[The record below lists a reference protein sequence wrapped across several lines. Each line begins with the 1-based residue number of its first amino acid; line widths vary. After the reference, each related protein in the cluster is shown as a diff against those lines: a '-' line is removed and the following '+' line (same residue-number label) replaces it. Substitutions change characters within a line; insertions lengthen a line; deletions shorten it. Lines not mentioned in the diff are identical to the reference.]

1 MLTKHLQRFSRRSNE
16 LPDAALVELV
26 DVVYRALP
34 PIAIMG
40 VTMVCIGALL
50 TIRTGD
56 SLLLLVTLA
65 GAAVSG
71 ARIALML
78 LYRRRRAA
86 SRPTASEAR
95 RWDRRYALGSFA
107 FAALLGA
114 LNARA
119 LTAEAAVAD
128 VMLSPMLVT
137 TLILAYGAGVVT
149 RLSARPQICLGSV
162 TLATMPTV
170 AGFGMRALGA
180 EGWYAQTVFAT
191 QAAVVG
197 VFAMAGLGLVD
208 DFYDTVRQQIVA
220 KLDLAALAGRDH
232 LTGLANRIRLQ
243 EKLEEAGAHLERAG
257 GLFALHY
264 LDLDRFKEVNDNFGH
279 ITGDALLQ
287 AVAERLTQTVREG
300 DTVARLGGDEFV
312 IIQLGIQVA
321 EEAELLGRRIVQA
334 IGAPYDLAGRK
345 IHIGVS
351 GGVALAPRDGTGL
364 EQLVSCADS
373 ALYRTKRKGRGE
385 RAFWGEEGAQLP
397 RSVA

>member
-26 DVVYRALP
+26 DVVFRALP

-40 VTMVCIGALL
+40 VTMVGIGALL

-65 GAAVSG
+65 GAAVSA

-351 GGVALAPRDGTGL
+351 GGVALAPRDGTRL